1 MSPNISRSHG
11 ATYPVVSTS
20 SAQSVL
26 AVIDAAT
33 PRPDLLVAGANPE
46 AVIVQLSGSTG
57 VDQIAAALADT
68 DQPVDELHLVS
79 HGAPGQL
86 TIGGETL
93 DARALAERGRHWRRY
108 LAPDAIIVL
117 YGCSAGHGTGG
128 RRFVQGLARAT
139 GARVFASST
148 PTGAAARGGDWKFD
162 VFSAPAGHKNAGAHA
177 PASAFSRAHDTW
189 PGLLTNVTN
198 TLDTGANSFRAAAG
212 SNNID
217 FTGLG
222 GAQTLTLAS
231 AVTLNSGV
239 NTSLLLS
246 GGTTN
251 LTIDGSDIAL
261 ALSNNYLTIGGTGGP
276 LTLTINSNITGSG
289 LLRIGDGDDDL
300 TVVLGG
306 TNSMVKTTGGV
317 GNTAAPV
324 SIRVEDGDTVSI
336 SDDAALGSGKL
347 SLNDGTLAITGA
359 TTINNEIHLDNLI
372 STINNSA
379 DVTISGAVTGTGGLI
394 KTGASTL
401 TLTGTNVYQDTTTIT
416 NGTLSVTGDANLGNS
431 NDAIIFNGGNLTVT
445 GATTIDNT
453 VTLTSNATITNS
465 ADVTLSGV
473 ISSTGNLT
481 KAGANTLTLSGV
493 NTYTGTTTVTDGT
506 LSVSADSKLGTG
518 ALTLNGG
525 NLTVTGAT
533 TIDNTVTLSSNATVT
548 NSADATL
555 SGVISGAN
563 TLTKAGASTLTLA
576 GTTSYPGTTTVT
588 DGTLS
593 VSADSN
599 LGNTTGALTLNGG
612 NLAITGATT
621 IDNTVTL
628 SSNATVTNSANATL
642 SGVISGGNN
651 LTKAGANTLTLTG
664 TNTYTGTTTVNAGTL
679 SVNGAL
685 NGGGTLTVASG
696 GTLAGSGSITGDVTV
711 ASGGSLTPG
720 NSPGILS
727 TGNLTLSAGS
737 TTTFELNGTTAGTQ
751 YDQIDVTG
759 TVDVTGATLSTAVGF
774 TPANGNVFTLIDN
787 DGADAITGTFTGL
800 AEGSSFTSSG
810 RTFQISYTAGDG
822 NDVTLTDI
830 TPVPATPGSGS
841 DSGTIVGTSGADSLT
856 GGNGAGTI
864 SALAGDDTLYG
875 YDGNDTLYGGTGAA
889 LFYGNQAN
897 ELIYGN
903 QGSDTLFGGQ
913 NADTIFGGQDTDIL
927 YGNRGADVVYGN
939 RGNDTLHGGQE
950 ADTLYGGQGD
960 DSLAG
965 NSGNDLLFGNL
976 GADTFTFHF
985 GDGNDTVS
993 GYSAAEGDVIQFDA
1007 GTNVTSAATE
1017 TGLTLT
1023 AGDVTVSLIGVAK
1036 IEDVNILFA

>member
-1 MSPNISRSHG
+1 MSAIFCPHYG
-11 ATYPVVSTS
+11 AKAMTTGP
-20 SAQSVL
+20 AAKRRAL
-26 AVIDAAT
+26 AILDAAV
-33 PRPDLLVAGANPE
+33 PQPDLLLAGADPDM
-46 AVIVQLSGSTG
+46 AI
-57 VDQIAAALADT
+57 ALACPHAAD
-68 DQPVDELHLVS
+68 PVGSALANREHPVNELHLVS
-79 HGAPGQL
+79 HGAPGRHA
-86 TIGGETL
+86 IGGETL
-93 DARALAERGRHWRRY
+93 DGRALAERGRQWRRS
-108 LAPDAIIVL
+108 LAPDATIVL
-117 YGCSAGHGTGG
+117 YGCSSGQGAAG
-128 RRFVQGLARAT
+128 RRLVQDLARAT
-139 GARVFASST
+139 GARVIASST
-148 PTGAAARGGDWKFD
+148 PTGSASRGGDWNFD
-162 VFSAPAGHKNAGAHA
+162 VASAPLGHSKNVARATV
-177 PASAFSRAHDTW
+177 SAFSRAHAIW

-198 TLDTGANSFRAAAG
+198 TLDTGANSFRAAAS
-212 SNNID
+212 SNLID
-217 FTGLG
+217 FTGLA
-222 GAQTLTLAS
+222 GAQSLTLGS
-231 AVTLNSGV
+231 AVTLNSGA

-261 ALSNNYLTIGGTGGP
+261 ALSNNNLTIGGTGGP

-306 TNSMVKTTGGV
+306 TNSMVRTTGGV
-317 GNTAAPV
+317 GNTDAPV
-324 SIRVEDGDTVSI
+324 SIRVQDGDTVSI

-347 SLNDGTLAITGA
+347 SLDDGTLAVTGA
-359 TTINNEIHLDNLI
+359 TTIDNEIHLDNLI

-379 DVTISGAVTGTGGLI
+379 DVTISGAINGTGGLI
-394 KTGASTL
+394 KTGAGTL
-401 TLTGTNVYQDTTTIT
+401 TLSGTNIYQDTTTIT

-445 GATTIDNT
+445 GAGTIDNT

-506 LSVSADSKLGTG
+506 LSVSADNRLGTG
-518 ALTLNGG
+518 GLTLNGG
-525 NLTVTGAT
+525 NFTVTGAT
-533 TIDNTVTLSSNATVT
+533 TIDNAVTLSSNAT
-548 NSADATL
+548 
-555 SGVISGAN
+555 I
-563 TLTKAGASTLTLA
+563 
-576 GTTSYPGTTTVT
+576 
-588 DGTLS
+588 
-593 VSADSN
+593 
-599 LGNTTGALTLNGG
+599 
-612 NLAITGATT
+612 
-621 IDNTVTL
+621 
-628 SSNATVTNSANATL
+628 TNSANATL
-642 SGVISGGNN
+642 SGVISGANN
-651 LTKAGANTLTLTG
+651 LTKAGASTLTLTG

-711 ASGGSLTPG
+711 ASGGALTPG
-720 NSPGILS
+720 NSPGTLS

-759 TVDVTGATLSTAVGF
+759 TVNVTGATLSTSVGF
-774 TPANGNVFTLIDN
+774 TPANGNTFTLIDN
-787 DGADAITGTFTGL
+787 DGADAVTGTFTGL
-800 AEGSSFTSSG
+800 AEGSSFTSGG

-822 NDVTLTDI
+822 NDVVLTDV

-841 DSGTIVGTSGADSLT
+841 DSGTIVGTPGADSLL

-875 YDGNDTLYGGTGAA
+875 YDGNDTLYGEAGAD
-889 LFYGNQAN
+889 LIYGNQADD
-897 ELIYGN
+897 LLYGN

-913 NADTIFGGQDTDIL
+913 NADTMCGGQDADIL
-927 YGNRGADVVYGN
+927 YGNRGADVIYGN

-965 NSGNDLLFGNL
+965 NSGNDLLFGNIGADSFVFTPGS
-976 GADTFTFHF
+976 GADTIA
-985 GDGNDTVS
+985 D
-993 GYSAAEGDVIQFDA
+993 YSKAEGDTLQFSS
-1007 GTNVTSAATE
+1007 GTEVTSAATE

-1036 IEDVNILFA
+1036 IEDVSILFA